1 MSLRLLLKSVRFF
14 FRTENPNSVTTE
26 ADLNTRSTCTG
37 IGTEGNGS
45 EDYPKTNISIL

>member
-26 ADLNTRSTCTG
+26 VDLNARTTYTG
-37 IGTEGNGS
+37 IGTEGNGT